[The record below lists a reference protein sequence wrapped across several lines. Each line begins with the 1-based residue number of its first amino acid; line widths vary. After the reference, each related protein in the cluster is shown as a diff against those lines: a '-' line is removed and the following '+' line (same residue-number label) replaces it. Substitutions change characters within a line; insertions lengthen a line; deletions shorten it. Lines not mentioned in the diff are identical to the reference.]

1 MRLSLRVCCLLA
13 ALLAFVV
20 VRTHGGEQY
29 GPPPPPLPPD
39 NFPLDPPDPFTDPFN
54 PNDFPDPNE
63 IDFPPEFPDPP
74 DLDELPLPDPPNIED
89 PIPIEPS
96 LFPGLELD
104 DFPPP
109 PIIPPGPQAQ
119 SVGKAERFAAATNVV
134 VPLMPF
140 PRRILF
146 RPTLGSFP
154 HSTPPIK
161 LSCDPANQTRL
172 IIPES
177 KRNTVYFMDTCPFA
191 LSSRLSVGTKP
202 VYVASTPDRR
212 ALVANSMD
220 GTISVIN
227 LDTRTVTNT
236 VSLPLVNN
244 MMMTPNAIVVAPDGS
259 RAYVASHVD
268 LPGSFVFILDL
279 TTMSFTA
286 TKLPV
291 GGFPAG
297 MAITPD
303 GSQLWV
309 SSRAE
314 SRVDIF
320 DTATNENISAYTIP
334 LATGVAIN
342 PTGTRAYL
350 AAGVSPGYIA
360 VVDTATFSL
369 VAQVPVGN
377 FPHTLKV
384 TPTGRHIFVTN
395 ALSNSISQIDAASN
409 TVVNTIPLKGQH
421 PLGLAFVANGTFLR

>member
-1 MRLSLRVCCLLA
+1 MRLSLRVCCLLV
-13 ALLAFVV
+13 ALLAFVA

-39 NFPLDPPDPFTDPFN
+39 NFPMDPPDPFTEPFN

-63 IDFPPEFPDPP
+63 LDFPPEFPDPP
-74 DLDELPLPDPPNIED
+74 DIDELPIPDPPIIDD
-89 PIPIEPS
+89 PFPFEPS

-109 PIIPPGPQAQ
+109 PLLPSGQ
-119 SVGKAERFAAATNVV
+119 SIGKAPAFAAATNTM

-154 HSTPPIK
+154 HSTPQVK
-161 LSCDPANQTRL
+161 LSCDPNNQTRL

-177 KRNTVYFMDTCPFA
+177 KRNSVYFMDTCPFA
-191 LSSRLSVGTKP
+191 LSSRVSVGTKP
-202 VYVASTPDRR
+202 VCAKVTPGGL
-212 ALVANSMD
+212 ALVANSLD

-227 LDTRTVTNT
+227 LSSRTVVRTIP
-236 VSLPLVNN
+236 LPLVNN
-244 MMMTPNAIVVAPDGS
+244 QMMQPNAIVVAPDGS

-279 TTMSFTA
+279 NTMTFTG
-286 TKLPV
+286 TSIPV
-291 GGFPAG
+291 GAFPAG

-309 SSRAE
+309 SSRGD
-314 SRVDIF
+314 SRVDVF
-320 DTATNENISAYTIP
+320 DTATNENIAGYGIV

-350 AAGVSPGYIA
+350 ASGIAPGGSIT
-360 VVDTATFSL
+360 VVDTSTFST
-369 VAQVPVGN
+369 VANIPVGDL
-377 FPHTLKV
+377 PHTVAV
-384 TPTGRHIFVTN
+384 TSTGRHVFVTN
-395 ALSNSISQIDAASN
+395 AQSNSITQSTRRVTKWRRLSC
-409 TVVNTIPLKGQH
+409 
-421 PLGLAFVANGTFLR
+421 

>member
-1 MRLSLRVCCLLA
+1 MRLSLRVCCLLV

-20 VRTHGGEQY
+20 VRTHAGEQY

-39 NFPLDPPDPFTDPFN
+39 YFPMDPPDPYTDPFN
-54 PNDFPDPNE
+54 PMGVPDPNVL
-63 IDFPPEFPDPP
+63 DFPPEWPDPP
-74 DLDELPLPDPPNIED
+74 DDDELPIPEPPRIED
-89 PIPIEPS
+89 PFPDFPS
-96 LFPGLELD
+96 LFPGDELD
-104 DFPPP
+104 VIPPP
-109 PIIPPGPQAQ
+109 PIIPFPGHAA
-119 SVGKAERFAAATNVV
+119 GKAQALATAMNTV

-154 HSTPPIK
+154 HSTPPLK

-177 KRNTVYFMDTCPFA
+177 KRNTVYFADTCPFA

-202 VYVASTPDRR
+202 VFVASTPDGR
-212 ALVANSMD
+212 ALVANSLD

-227 LDTRTVTNT
+227 LANKTVTNT

-244 MMMTPNAIVVAPDGS
+244 MMMTPNAIAVAPDGS
-259 RAYVASHVD
+259 RAYVTSHVD

-279 TTMSFTA
+279 NTMSFT
-286 TKLPV
+286 TTTISV

-303 GSQLWV
+303 GTQLWV

-314 SRVDIF
+314 SRVDVF
-320 DTATNENISAYTIP
+320 DTATNENIVSYGVL

-350 AAGVSPGYIA
+350 AAGVSPGFIV
-360 VVDTATFSL
+360 VVDTSTFST
-369 VAQVPVGN
+369 VAQIPVGN
-377 FPHTLKV
+377 LPHSVKV
-384 TPTGRHIFVTN
+384 TPTGRHVFVTN

-409 TVVNTIPLKGQH
+409 EVVNTVTLKGQH
-421 PLGLAFVANGTFLR
+421 PLGLAFVANGTFIK